1 MARGR
6 RGEGEPRAA
15 HCQPRRKCAAILI
28 ASAGAALWLG
38 ATAATGQQDATA
50 PPRRASVALEVAHR
64 YAKAVPAR
72 TDTVVLAAQGT
83 QEGHWRFV
91 NRAGEMFTVGTAD
104 EMTRVVAVLYPQ
116 AKPGARLA
124 LYMTEDTVFR
134 HGVAFKSLPAAA
146 ELNMVMGGESYRLL
160 RRGDAA
166 GTQLY
171 AEVRTNLAVE
181 LKGLQLLEEALWH
194 LARPLRKA
202 GVRLLALEPGG
213 PATLP
218 ASPRIDPGTKRTLV
232 DAVDPAALAAAMA
245 GVSGQTL
252 VVLGR
257 VERDLLH
264 IRPAAG
270 PERSLALDQLYK
282 AADVAD
288 AGLIVLQ
295 AASTPRQP
303 TGRNALRQDGGGQA
317 PAGQDGATLADLLN
331 AVAGPSRRLAV
342 AATRA
347 GRRTVIEASLV
358 GDLTGGSGPRPADAR
373 LAGFA
378 GDVAAVGIYAVRA
391 NLLTAARQSDLDQ
404 RIIPGVPFAVQAGYA
419 ALLVLGLLGT
429 PVARAWWARIWPAE
443 AASEYAGRSGYW
455 VACAIRVL
463 AFALVFLP
471 LTALIAAPYSLGG
484 QIRDAVRGPALWW
497 RRIAERGKV
506 GGEAPRPATS
516 RQASGRTT
524 ADAVPPPVP
533 IPPPVRMPPPAPAET
548 ARRAAKEQPAR
559 SWIAAFTR
567 EEEPK

>member
-1 MARGR
+1 VA
-6 RGEGEPRAA
+6 
-15 HCQPRRKCAAILI
+15 
-28 ASAGAALWLG
+28 
-38 ATAATGQQDATA
+38 QDAA

-64 YAKAVPAR
+64 YARAVPAR
-72 TDTVVLAAQGT
+72 PDTVVLAAQGT

-91 NRAGEMFTVGTAD
+91 NRAGEMFTVGTPD

-116 AKPGARLA
+116 AKPGVRLA

-146 ELNMVMGGESYRLL
+146 ELNMVVGGQSYRLL
-160 RRGDAA
+160 RRSDAA
-166 GTQLY
+166 GVQLY
-171 AEVRTNLAVE
+171 AEVRTNLAVD
-181 LKGLQLLEEALWH
+181 LKSLQLEEALWH
-194 LARPLRKA
+194 LARPLSKA

-218 ASPRIDPGTKRTLV
+218 ASPRIDPGTRRTLV
-232 DAVDPAALAAAMA
+232 DAVDPATLGAAMA
-245 GVSGQTL
+245 GVAGQTL

-257 VERDLLH
+257 VERDLLYV
-264 IRPAAG
+264 RPAAG
-270 PERSLALDQLYK
+270 PERSLALGELYK
-282 AADVAD
+282 AADAAD
-288 AGLIVLQ
+288 VGLIVLQ

-303 TGRNALRQDGGGQA
+303 TGRNALRQDGDGQA
-317 PAGQDGATLADLLN
+317 PKATLADLLN

-342 AATRA
+342 AAALA

-378 GDVAAVGIYAVRA
+378 ADMAAVGIYAVRA

-404 RIIPGVPFAVQAGYA
+404 RVIPGVPFAVQAGYA
-419 ALLVLGLLGT
+419 ALLVLGLFGA
-429 PVARAWWARIWPAE
+429 PVARGWWARIWPPE

-455 VACAIRVL
+455 VACAVRGL

-471 LTALIAAPYSLGG
+471 LTSLVAAPYSLGG

-497 RRIAERGKV
+497 RRIAGRGGV
-506 GGEAPRPATS
+506 GEEAPRPATS
-516 RQASGRTT
+516 RQASARTT
-524 ADAVPPPVP
+524 ADVAPTPPQVPA
-533 IPPPVRMPPPAPAET
+533 PPPAPAGT

>member
-1 MARGR
+1 V
-6 RGEGEPRAA
+6 RAA
-15 HCQPRRKCAAILI
+15 LLL
-28 ASAGAALWLG
+28 ASAAASFWLG
-38 ATAATGQQDATA
+38 APAAIAQEGA

-64 YAKAVPAR
+64 YARAVPAR
-72 TDTVVLAAQGT
+72 ADTVVLAAQGT

-91 NRAGEMFTVGTAD
+91 NRAGEMFTVGNPD
-104 EMTRVVAVLYPQ
+104 EMSRVVAVLYPQ
-116 AKPGARLA
+116 AKAGVRLA

-146 ELNMVMGGESYRLL
+146 ELNMVLGGESYRLL
-160 RRGDAA
+160 RRSDAA
-166 GTQLY
+166 ATQLF

-181 LKGLQLLEEALWH
+181 LKSLPLLEEALWH
-194 LARPLRKA
+194 LARPLSRA
-202 GVRLLALEPGG
+202 GVRLVALEPDG
-213 PATLP
+213 PGTLQV
-218 ASPRIDPGTKRTLV
+218 SPRIDPATRRALV
-232 DAVDPAALAAAMA
+232 DSVDPAALAAAMA
-245 GVSGQTL
+245 GVAGQTL

-264 IRPAAG
+264 IRPSAG

-282 AADVAD
+282 AADAAD
-288 AGLIVLQ
+288 VGLIILQ

-303 TGRNALRQDGGGQA
+303 TGRNALGQDGGGQA
-317 PAGQDGATLADLLN
+317 PQAAEATLADLLN

-342 AATRA
+342 AATLA
-347 GRRTVIEASLV
+347 GRRTVIEATLV

-373 LAGFA
+373 LAAFA
-378 GDVAAVGIYAVRA
+378 GDVAAVGIYTVRA

-404 RIIPGVPFAVQAGYA
+404 RIIPGVPFVVQAGYA
-419 ALLVLGLLGT
+419 ALLVLGLFGT
-429 PVARAWWARIWPAE
+429 PVARSWWARIWPPE
-443 AASEYAGRSGYW
+443 AATDYAGRGGYW
-455 VACAIRVL
+455 AAGAVRVV

-497 RRIAERGKV
+497 RRAGGRGRIAE
-506 GGEAPRPATS
+506 EAPRPAPS
-516 RQASGRTT
+516 RRPSGRTK
-524 ADAVPPPVP
+524 ADAVQAPMPLPAPVAPPVP
-533 IPPPVRMPPPAPAET
+533 APPPVRMPAAEPAGT